1 MASHKTEL
9 RITVVDD
16 FDWPAVQEWTPNSLC
31 PQDVTLDGEDAL
43 SPSRLTPS
51 LTPNSLF
58 GQFAWAESKTPTSSH
73 TFGFPLS
80 PALSTVSKFS
90 PDTQS
95 PLEKH
100 KRRLRRYTTAESV
113 LARVPSPSSLSPSQ
127 LRANALHYA
136 AGSVAAHIRE
146 ARQSLRAVRSS
157 GRRDDTRWMAEHR
170 LAALESM
177 QAQIASTST
186 APVGG
191 DEDAARRK
199 CEANLV
205 RFLGARRSQGLVPV
219 FTRPHGRRPPMSATA
234 EAEYRRM
241 TVGSPMKLQSDA
253 MPVPQTS
260 RKEWPWE
267 TRVRAVLLYPPHK
280 PSVTPSLRVLTPT
293 SSVALSTPTSSSFG
307 SIIEPE
313 TPLTEVEEDDE
324 DEFED
329 YPTFRLDSVR
339 SYSPDSAWQHP
350 RPLPRPPLRSKAP
363 PPHPLPPLPPLPPIT
378 TSLTPDGTYAW
389 LADPSTWASPS
400 GWRGDGWEVVPTS
413 ASSTASPTSTS
424 GPLSASSTSSFPA
437 SPLPPR
443 TPTRVQT
450 LPPAPA
456 HRFWTRERH
465 RRLPSL
471 RPISEAAAYTVRP
484 LPAPPVTP
492 PHKKR
497 NFFSGLVRRGSVQ
510 PPAEVV
516 REAEREE
523 REREAN
529 KLRKRGSVRSFASTR
544 SGQSSLEE
552 YSV

>member
-100 KRRLRRYTTAESV
+100 KRRLRRYTIAESV
-113 LARVPSPSSLSPSQ
+113 LATVPSPSSLSPSQ

-146 ARQSLRAVRSS
+146 ARLSLRAVRNS
-157 GRRDDTRWMAEHR
+157 GRRDDTRTRWLAEHR
-170 LAALESM
+170 LAALESI
-177 QAQIASTST
+177 QGQIASASA
-186 APVGG
+186 APGG
-191 DEDAARRK
+191 GGEDAARRK
-199 CEANLV
+199 REANLV

-219 FTRPHGRRPPMSATA
+219 FTRPHGRRPPMSSAA
-234 EAEYRRM
+234 EAECRRM

-253 MPVPQTS
+253 MPAPQTS

-280 PSVTPSLRVLTPT
+280 SSVTPSLRVLTPT

-307 SIIEPE
+307 SIIDPE

-350 RPLPRPPLRSKAP
+350 RPLPRPPPPRKAP
-363 PPHPLPPLPPLPPIT
+363 PPHPLPPLPPIAT
-378 TSLTPDGTYAW
+378 NLTPDGSYAW

-413 ASSTASPTSTS
+413 ASSTASP
-424 GPLSASSTSSFPA
+424 LSASSTTSSFPA

-484 LPAPPVTP
+484 LPAPPATP

-510 PPAEVV
+510 PPAADVAREV
-516 REAEREE
+516 EE
-523 REREAN
+523 REREGN
-529 KLRKRGSVRSFASTR
+529 KLRKRGSVRSFASTSTSTR